1 MFPNVQGKAFISF
14 VFSLN
19 TISQWPISIGLLD
32 CEVDV
37 VYGPMEW
44 AFFILLALPMAKYFR
59 RRSAVLKAVMDR
71 LSQVTPAQNYA
82 CLLDACIEA
91 QEVYH

>member
-1 MFPNVQGKAFISF
+1 MDPWSEPFFF
-14 VFSLN
+14 
-19 TISQWPISIGLLD
+19 LLS
-32 CEVDV
+32 
-37 VYGPMEW
+37 
-44 AFFILLALPMAKYFR
+44 LPMTKYFR